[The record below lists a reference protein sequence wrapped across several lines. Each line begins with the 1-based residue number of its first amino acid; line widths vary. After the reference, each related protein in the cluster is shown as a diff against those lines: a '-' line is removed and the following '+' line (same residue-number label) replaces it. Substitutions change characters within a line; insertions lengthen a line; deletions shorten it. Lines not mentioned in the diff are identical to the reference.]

1 MSWSNEAAADGFIAI
16 TSQTKR
22 KEKMMRKLA
31 IVLLATAV
39 SLPAAGAMAQN
50 NNTSAN
56 PANQP
61 SQTSQMNK
69 QQPQANNSQDQ
80 NANQQQAQNQPIQ
93 PQDLSRSEIRQV
105 QSALNKQGDNVGRV
119 DGHWGPKTKDA
130 LNKFQQSKGIQANG
144 QLTRQ
149 TMADLGL
156 DAGQFNQQGN
166 QSNGS

>member
-1 MSWSNEAAADGFIAI
+1 
-16 TSQTKR
+16 
-22 KEKMMRKLA
+22 MRKLA
-31 IVLLATAV
+31 IALLATAV

-61 SQTSQMNK
+61 SQMNK

-93 PQDLSRSEIRQV
+93 PQDLSRSEVRQV
-105 QSALNKQGDNVGRV
+105 QVALNKQGDNVGRV
-119 DGHWGPKTKDA
+119 DGHWGPKTKEA

-149 TMADLGL
+149 TVADLGL
-156 DAGQFNQQGN
+156 NADQFNQQGGQNQQAN